1 MNIEQDLKRYIC
13 VCKCII
19 LVRPFWNITFFLMF
33 QDMNCGAQTCLFT
46 CCCWQSILDRVSTAE
61 PFFLRIRRR
70 GTVQND
76 RQSAWNSSIWKQM
89 ESRLLPKTNKSSVM
103 EFSSFA
109 IGMGAKIFYEKK
121 WFYLEIVYD
130 TQRT

>member
-1 MNIEQDLKRYIC
+1 MCANALFWLGLFE
-13 VCKCII
+13 I
-19 LVRPFWNITFFLMF
+19 LIFFNVPF

-46 CCCWQSILDRVSTAE
+46 YLHVAAGRVLARVSTAE

-89 ESRLLPKTNKSSVM
+89 ESATTKN
-103 EFSSFA
+103 
-109 IGMGAKIFYEKK
+109 
-121 WFYLEIVYD
+121 
-130 TQRT
+130 Q

>member
-1 MNIEQDLKRYIC
+1 MHVWDEFSEFLPENRVPTSADFNTYPIR
-13 VCKCII
+13 
-19 LVRPFWNITFFLMF
+19 FFLMF

-46 CCCWQSILDRVSTAE
+46 YLHVAAGRVLARVSTAE

-89 ESRLLPKTNKSSVM
+89 ESATTKN
-103 EFSSFA
+103 
-109 IGMGAKIFYEKK
+109 
-121 WFYLEIVYD
+121 
-130 TQRT
+130 Q

>member
-13 VCKCII
+13 VCANALFWIGLFEI
-19 LVRPFWNITFFLMF
+19 LLFFNVPGYELWSTNMPIHV
-33 QDMNCGAQTCLFT
+33 LT

-89 ESRLLPKTNKSSVM
+89 ESATTKN
-103 EFSSFA
+103 
-109 IGMGAKIFYEKK
+109 
-121 WFYLEIVYD
+121 
-130 TQRT
+130 Q